1 MPDDQNQPTNALA
14 ARSVHANRSG
24 PLRIDGANDLREF
37 ASQNAGC
44 EDLPPGFRWRQNK
57 AGIEFLAREEK
68 VGSDGEVEEVWDWL
82 CSPVGFMATTLNTG
96 SKDWGLWLEIK
107 TRNGIWHKVAIP
119 KTEIVTSSED
129 IFRRLAYH
137 GLEFNISPRCKNKL
151 KELLTRVQ
159 PRSYALCVPKIG
171 FQDGVFVLPN
181 ETIGDT
187 KGRAIVFQPAKPIE
201 HYYRQSGSLKGWQD
215 GVAKLARG
223 NNRLMFAISAAFAPP
238 LLELLNMEG
247 GGIHFQGSST
257 AGKTTILRAAGTVW
271 GGGGQYGYI
280 RTWRATDNALEA
292 VAAAHNNAFLA
303 LDDLAEI
310 DPKALSKA
318 AYALANGHQKERLG
332 KNIELREGA
341 SWRLLF
347 LSAGEIGMAD
357 KLSEERLIPTYG
369 QTVRLVEI
377 KVDAG
382 RGLGAFQALHG
393 FEGPKQFAEA
403 LTAAGLK
410 HYGHAAPAFLKHIT
424 GDLDGVVEG
433 AKTFIA
439 RFVDHACDKDADGRV
454 RRVCSRFA
462 LVAAAGEPPSQPAL
476 FLGRKAKCR
485 KSAGRCSRNGRART
499 EQQSRSRFKM
509 ASRSSRPSSNST
521 EPPASQTGKRR
532 AHQRSSAR
540 GFAA

>member
-1 MPDDQNQPTNALA
+1 M
-14 ARSVHANRSG
+14 
-24 PLRIDGANDLREF
+24 
-37 ASQNAGC
+37 
-44 EDLPPGFRWRQNK
+44 
-57 AGIEFLAREEK
+57 LARRLH
-68 VGSDGEVEEVWDWL
+68 GYNAQHGQQGL
-82 CSPVGFMATTLNTG
+82 
-96 SKDWGLWLEIK
+96 GLWLEIK

-137 GLEFNISPRCKNKL
+137 GLEFNISPRGKNKL

-271 GGGGQYGYI
+271 GGGGQYGNI

-318 AYALANGHQKERLG
+318 AYALANGHQTPWEKHRIKRG
-332 KNIELREGA
+332 
-341 SWRLLF
+341 
-347 LSAGEIGMAD
+347 
-357 KLSEERLIPTYG
+357 G
-369 QTVRLVEI
+369 QL
-377 KVDAG
+377 
-382 RGLGAFQALHG
+382 
-393 FEGPKQFAEA
+393 
-403 LTAAGLK
+403 
-410 HYGHAAPAFLKHIT
+410 
-424 GDLDGVVEG
+424 
-433 AKTFIA
+433 
-439 RFVDHACDKDADGRV
+439 
-454 RRVCSRFA
+454 
-462 LVAAAGEPPSQPAL
+462 AAAFSVG
-476 FLGRKAKCR
+476 GRNR
-485 KSAGRCSRNGRART
+485 HGRQAVGGTPNPDL
-499 EQQSRSRFKM
+499 
-509 ASRSSRPSSNST
+509 RPDGA
-521 EPPASQTGKRR
+521 PG
-532 AHQRSSAR
+532 
-540 GFAA
+540 